1 MKPGL
6 EAEKITMKLLKEN
19 GTDARWSTP
28 EEDMFLKVDLW
39 FPIDGGW
46 IGVQLSTD
54 MEDIS
59 GEKGHIVLNRGIVP
73 MWVDW
78 DRLQVA
84 VEEDDGADLTKEFCR
99 RVREVFNNFPNLKIF
114 SEPEWDLRLQM
125 K

>member
-28 EEDMFLKVDLW
+28 EEDMFLKVDIW

-46 IGVQLSTD
+46 VGVQLSID
-54 MEDIS
+54 KNKIFK
-59 GEKGHIVLNRGIVP
+59 EKRTIILNRGIVP
-73 MWVDW
+73 MWINW
-78 DRLQVA
+78 DKLQTA
-84 VEEDDGADLTKEFCR
+84 IEEKNENGIAKEFCT
-99 RVREVFNNFPNLKIF
+99 RVKKIFYTFPNLKKF
-114 SEPEWDLRLQM
+114 LEPKWDLRLQM